1 MIGNQSDP
9 LGVYVAMDPLLLGDD
24 LAAVTDRIPKPA
36 VDSRLLRDYATFY
49 RSSYASV
56 ARALTLTLVDVDL
69 ATEATDEAM
78 ARAYQRWD
86 HISSFESPEGWTYRV
101 GLNWARSVVRRRRR
115 FQVVAL
121 PDDLEGSV
129 AEMGDPALRRALG
142 RLPVDQRAVIV
153 CRFLFDW
160 SVEQTAK
167 ALHLRPGTVKSR
179 LHRAL
184 AALQS
189 DLSQPEQ
196 PS

>member
-1 MIGNQSDP
+1 
-9 LGVYVAMDPLLLGDD
+9 MDPLLLGDD
-24 LAAVTDRIPKPA
+24 VVAVTARASK
-36 VDSRLLRDYATFY
+36 VTLDSRLLRDYATFY

-86 HISSFESPEGWTYRV
+86 RISNFESPEGWAYRV

-115 FQVVAL
+115 FQVVAM

-129 AEMGDPALRRALG
+129 AEMGDPALGRALG
-142 RLPVDQRAVIV
+142 RLAVDQRAVIV

-184 AALQS
+184 AALQT